1 MIGFLKIGRSSSAG
15 SVKICECIEQS
26 HQAFFWNF
34 TYNMQQAPTILLLYL
49 QTSFHQFSFCS
60 GRQFLWIG
68 SKEEL
73 RVRLIFGQTL
83 LSERFFAYASYLFTS
98 LLMVLLLSTT
108 AVKRW
113 GPKGRVCLHTQP
125 PWYQNLTLYY
135 KACCHIISRSVISDY
150 LHSPT
155 ISTSHSRLFSWL
167 VINLVTRSAILPSRV
182 LPINTSA
189 FSLCA
194 AIIPCFLQQKESNV
208 NSAKSWISVFMAICD
223 LYK

>member
-1 MIGFLKIGRSSSAG
+1 
-15 SVKICECIEQS
+15 
-26 HQAFFWNF
+26 
-34 TYNMQQAPTILLLYL
+34 MQQASTILLLYL
-49 QTSFHQFSFCS
+49 QTSFHKFSFCS

-68 SKEEL
+68 SQIEL
-73 RVRLIFGQTL
+73 RFRLIFGQTL
-83 LSERFFAYASYLFTS
+83 LSETFSDYASYLFTS
-98 LLMVLLLSTT
+98 LLMVLSLSTT
-108 AVKRW
+108 VVKRW

-135 KACCHIISRSVISDY
+135 KACCHCHIISRSVISDY

-155 ISTSHSRLFSWL
+155 ISTSHSRFFSWL

-194 AIIPCFLQQKESNV
+194 AMISRFLQHK
-208 NSAKSWISVFMAICD
+208 
-223 LYK
+223 